1 MAYDSTYSAYASIAG
16 GGGYDSTYSAMKAAA
31 VALGAEDKNYDSEY
45 SIAVE
50 LATLAEN
57 GEIGGTPKLE
67 VDLVETISENGQ
79 NVYTPAEGSVYKS
92 VTIDVNVPTPTF
104 ETQTKE
110 LSIVNNGVVSVT
122 PDQGYDGLS
131 KVDVTVNVPIPTFET
146 QIKELSIVN
155 NGVVSVTPDLGYD
168 GLSQVDITVNV
179 PTSGGT
185 NYSYKTNL
193 ADVNGLKVIGWDD
206 ESIGMYG
213 DNVLGYEWQ
222 RSDYLVS
229 QANKDLAEGFT
240 EDKISSNKSNPD
252 FVYCPM
258 FDTSSITN
266 MQSMFNQCSSLQSI
280 PLLDTGS
287 VMSMSSMFNSC
298 SNLQSIPQL
307 DTSSVMNMYY
317 MFKDCSSLQSIPLLD
332 TGSVTNMGSMFSSC
346 SSLASIPQL
355 DTSKVTDM
363 DSMFKGCS
371 SLQSIPLLDTG
382 SVTNMKYMFQNCSN
396 LKSIPQLDTSSVTSM
411 YYMFNGCSSLQS
423 IPQLD
428 TSKVTD
434 IGSMFGS
441 CDSLTSI
448 PLLDTGSITSISAP
462 FSYTSSTD
470 LTDLGGFKNLKVSWS
485 SNFLDRVPNA
495 TVESLM
501 NVINYAYDLTANG
514 LSGQTLRFGTT
525 NLNKL
530 TEDQIAIATAKG
542 WTLT

>member
-16 GGGYDSTYSAMKAAA
+16 GSGYDSTYSAMKAAA

-79 NVYTPAEGSVYKS
+79 NVYTPEEGSVYKS
-92 VTIDVNVPTPTF
+92 VTIDVNVPT
-104 ETQTKE
+104 
-110 LSIVNNGVVSVT
+110 
-122 PDQGYDGLS
+122 
-131 KVDVTVNVPIPTFET
+131 PTFET

-155 NGVVSVTPDLGYD
+155 NGVVSVTPDRGYD

-185 NYSYKTNL
+185 NYSYKKNI
-193 ADVNGLKVIGWDD
+193 ADVNGLKAIGWDD

-213 DNVLGYEWQ
+213 DNMLGYEWQ
-222 RSDYLVS
+222 RSDHIVS

-240 EDKISSNKSNPD
+240 KDDISSNKSNPD

-258 FDTSSITN
+258 FDTSSVTN
-266 MQSMFNQCSSLQSI
+266 TDTMF
-280 PLLDTGS
+280 G
-287 VMSMSSMFNSC
+287 
-298 SNLQSIPQL
+298 
-307 DTSSVMNMYY
+307 
-317 MFKDCSSLQSIPLLD
+317 DCSSLQSIPLLD
-332 TGSVTNMGSMFSSC
+332 T
-346 SSLASIPQL
+346 
-355 DTSKVTDM
+355 
-363 DSMFKGCS
+363 
-371 SLQSIPLLDTG
+371 
-382 SVTNMKYMFQNCSN
+382 
-396 LKSIPQLDTSSVTSM
+396 SSVTYMNSM
-411 YYMFNGCSSLQS
+411 FWNCLNLQS

-428 TSKVTD
+428 TSKVTNMD
-434 IGSMFGS
+434 SMFHNCS
-441 CDSLTSI
+441 SLTSI
-448 PLLDTGSITSISAP
+448 PQLDTSNVTNMDSMFYACSNLQSIPLLDCSSVTTESAP
-462 FSYTSSTD
+462 LGWSNLSK
-470 LTDLGGFKNLKVSWS
+470 LTDIGGFKDLKVNWS

-501 NVINYAYDLTANG
+501 NVINNLYDLTANG
-514 LSGQTLRFGTT
+514 LSGKTLKFGTT

-530 TEDQIAIATAKG
+530 TDEQKAVATNKG